1 MPSQYSATD
10 HRNGLTVSVT
20 GDFPDDPEDRV
31 RIARASNLFTRLM
44 ATMLITEDPSERRE
58 RFRAIETQLEIA
70 EALIRGDMAEVQQL
84 IRQTLTRMGVSEEQL
99 REVEQELERQLG
111 ELGRGELSDIGGLF
125 GSLSGNPPG
134 GDAEPDTAVP
144 LDDQGLTDG
153 PRSGV
158 SIGGLPDDLDPS
170 VDPSGEAPADEA
182 PESDEDEETEETEGS
197 PDG

>member
-84 IRQTLTRMGVSEEQL
+84 IRRTLTNMGVSEEQL
-99 REVEQELERQLG
+99 RDVEQELERQLG
-111 ELGRGELSDIGGLF
+111 ELGRGELTDIGGLF

-134 GDAEPDTAVP
+134 GDPAPETTVP
-144 LDDQGLTDG
+144 LDDEGLPDA
-153 PRSGV
+153 PRADV
-158 SIGGLPDDLDPS
+158 SIEGLPDDLDPS
-170 VDPSGEAPADEA
+170 VEPREEGQAEEDQTPQP
-182 PESDEDEETEETEGS
+182 DEDEATEGS
-197 PDG
+197 PDR

>member
-44 ATMLITEDPSERRE
+44 ATMLITEDPNERRE

-84 IRQTLTRMGVSEEQL
+84 IRRTLTNMGISEEQL

-111 ELGRGELSDIGGLF
+111 ELGRGELTDIGGLF
-125 GSLSGNPPG
+125 GSLSGHPPER
-134 GDAEPDTAVP
+134 DPEPETTVP
-144 LDDQGLTDG
+144 LDDQGLPDA
-153 PRSGV
+153 PRADV

-170 VDPSGEAPADEA
+170 VEPPGETREDETPQPADDEA
-182 PESDEDEETEETEGS
+182 PEGS
-197 PDG
+197 PDR

>member
-1 MPSQYSATD
+1 MPSEYSATD

-44 ATMLITEDPSERRE
+44 ATMLITEDANERRE

-84 IRQTLTRMGVSEEQL
+84 IRRTLTNMGVSEQQL

-111 ELGRGELSDIGGLF
+111 ELGRGELTDIGGLF

-134 GDAEPDTAVP
+134 GDPEPETTVP
-144 LDDQGLTDG
+144 LDDQGLSDA
-153 PRSGV
+153 PPADV

-170 VDPSGEAPADEA
+170 VEPKEAPEDEA
-182 PESDEDEETEETEGS
+182 PQSDEDEAIEDS
-197 PDG
+197 PDR